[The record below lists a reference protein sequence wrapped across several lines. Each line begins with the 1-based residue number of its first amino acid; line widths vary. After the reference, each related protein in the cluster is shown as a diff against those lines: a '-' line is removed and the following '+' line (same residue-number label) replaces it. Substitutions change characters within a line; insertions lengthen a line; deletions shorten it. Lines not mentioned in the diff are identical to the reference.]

1 MTKKKKEQK
10 VTITQEDEAQARAV
24 LEQYHTIAGKLR
36 SSVDQE
42 QEKAALST
50 VSSLTEAAQMA
61 LLKALSREHH
71 TDAADVLNAIYELSP
86 MKSIHKEARR
96 SLIRL
101 EEVRI
106 YPQWEP
112 SVERLSP
119 IDEIRSAAIME
130 EASYPARF
138 WKGYVTDSR
147 DVGEVQL
154 MLLWEQGKDYKDV
167 RLLGFL
173 LEFWHDGV
181 KDFFTRIESKR
192 SVERLVEQTS
202 TNTDLVDCSLAKG
215 RRLIEEA
222 LAVNKKY
229 GTPIHKDFRLSL
241 SLVNKLVLENPDIP
255 DEEEEEE
262 EFEEEIDDDEISAQ
276 LAPFAVVTGFI
287 EAWASEEYD
296 KAYNYLASDSR
307 LREGL
312 SQDEWV
318 EQREEWADEAEPE
331 DLKPVFI
338 HELEVK
344 KSGIWLPNPFSR
356 GATNTEKE
364 VEAGWSI
371 ELADTIEEGQLPEL
385 PQETIFY
392 KETGRHWFW
401 TSYKLVD
408 EPGGWR
414 ILDMVDEGKNAQTIA
429 VAELRN
435 RIKNQNKQIEEI
447 TRKHSPTDPDALQY
461 IEKVLLHT
469 ALALYY
475 DDALI
480 KQDPHD
486 DTTYYDAIGRTVLLR
501 DVERRIAYLEE
512 LARQFPEKRGEA
524 LLQIGELQVDLSEK
538 YDELEDEEERT
549 EHFQELAEATL
560 RESLTI
566 EDSTVG
572 RIALADLF
580 LNIGD
585 DEKLDEAEDELHHAQ
600 TLTSDNEE
608 LAIIECRLG
617 SVATEREEY
626 EAALSHYQRVEE
638 LDPAHGDTKYNLG
651 STQHK
656 LGRTEEAI
664 ANLKQAIESD
674 PQAIDAYAE
683 LFSVYLDANQVS
695 MAREVLEEGIE
706 AIPSTIE
713 LRLLLASTYIKE
725 NDLRGAEELVSEA
738 EKIDPFDESVR
749 MYRQVLTI
757 SKHLPP
763 ARKKKSKKR

>member
-10 VTITQEDEAQARAV
+10 IAITQDDEAQARVV

-42 QEKAALST
+42 QAEAALST

-71 TDAADVLNAIYELSP
+71 VDAADVLNAIYELSP
-86 MKSIHKEARR
+86 IKTVHKEARR

-106 YPQWEP
+106 YPQWES

-119 IDEIRSAAIME
+119 IDEIRNAAIVE
-130 EASYPARF
+130 EANYPARF

-154 MLLWEQGKDYKDV
+154 LLLWEQGIDYKDV
-167 RLLGFL
+167 RILGLL
-173 LEFWHDGV
+173 LEFWHDGI

-192 SVERLVEQTS
+192 SVERLVAQTS

-222 LAVNKKY
+222 LAVNNKY

-241 SLVNKLVLENPDIP
+241 STVNKLVLENPDIG
-255 DEEEEEE
+255 DEEDE
-262 EFEEEIDDDEISAQ
+262 EFEEEFDDDEISAG
-276 LAPFAVVTGFI
+276 LAPFAIVTGFI
-287 EAWASEEYD
+287 EAWAFEEYE
-296 KAYNYLASDSR
+296 KAYNYLAGDSR
-307 LREGL
+307 LREGR

-318 EQREEWADEAEPE
+318 ERRKKWADEAEPM

-338 HELEVK
+338 HEREVK
-344 KSGIWLPNPFSR
+344 KSGIWLPNPFNR

-371 ELADTIEEGQLPEL
+371 ELADTIEEDQLPEL
-385 PQETIFY
+385 PQETVSY

-401 TSYKLVD
+401 ASYKLVD

-435 RIKNQNKQIEEI
+435 RIKNQKKQIEEI

-461 IEKVLLHT
+461 VEKVLLHT

-486 DTTYYDAIGRTVLLR
+486 DTTYYDAIGRTVLLQ
-501 DVERRIAYLEE
+501 DVERRISYLEE
-512 LARQFPEKRGEA
+512 LARQFPEKRGET
-524 LLQIGELQVDLSEK
+524 LLQIGELQIDLSEK
-538 YDELEDEEERT
+538 YYELEDEEERT

-560 RESLTI
+560 REALTI
-566 EDSTVG
+566 EDSTAG
-572 RIALADLF
+572 HLALATLF
-580 LNIGD
+580 MNIGE
-585 DEKLDEAEDELHHAQ
+585 DEKLDEAENELHHAQ

-608 LAIIECRLG
+608 LAVIECRLG
-617 SVATEREEY
+617 KVATEREEY
-626 EAALSHYQRVEE
+626 EAALSHYQHVEE
-638 LDPAHGDTKYNLG
+638 LDPAHGDTKYNIG
-651 STQHK
+651 STQHM
-656 LGRTEEAI
+656 LGKTEEAI
-664 ANLKQAIESD
+664 AYLKLAIESD
-674 PQAIDAYAE
+674 PLAIDAYAE
-683 LFSVYLDANQVS
+683 LFNVYLDTNQVS

-706 AIPSTIE
+706 AIPFTVE

-725 NDLRGAEELVSEA
+725 NDLSKAEELVSEA
-738 EKIDPFDESVR
+738 ENIDPFDESVK

-757 SKHLPP
+757 SKRLPP